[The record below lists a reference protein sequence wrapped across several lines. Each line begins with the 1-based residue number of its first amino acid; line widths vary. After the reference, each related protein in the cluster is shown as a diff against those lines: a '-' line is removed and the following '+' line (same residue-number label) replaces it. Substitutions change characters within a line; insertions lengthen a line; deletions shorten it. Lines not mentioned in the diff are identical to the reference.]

1 MENNALSSHNECRD
15 NIVDASEQLEKLNSM
30 IADPAL
36 LINESFE
43 TIEKQIS
50 WRRSALISEINSY
63 CDKLTEQNR
72 TNRTQCLISNK
83 TEDIVM
89 RIDEMKKELAQ
100 QSNQFSTG
108 VNEMRIDFIQN
119 TVLYIKKKAK
129 QLIHDYKESLL
140 QEQTFVYQD
149 FLIEDFVGKI
159 IDDKQVSVRLD

>member
-1 MENNALSSHNECRD
+1 
-15 NIVDASEQLEKLNSM
+15 
-30 IADPAL
+30 
-36 LINESFE
+36 
-43 TIEKQIS
+43 
-50 WRRSALISEINSY
+50 
-63 CDKLTEQNR
+63 
-72 TNRTQCLISNK
+72 
-83 TEDIVM
+83 M

-140 QEQTFVYQD
+140 QKQTF
-149 FLIEDFVGKI
+149 EDFVGKI

>member
-1 MENNALSSHNECRD
+1 MENNALSSHYECRD

-72 TNRTQCLISNK
+72 TQCLISNK

-108 VNEMRIDFIQN
+108 VNEMRIDFIQY
-119 TVLYIKKKAK
+119 TVLYIKKRAK

-140 QEQTFVYQD
+140 QKQTFVYQD

-159 IDDKQVSVRLD
+159 IDDKQVSVRFD